1 MVMKKNVWIFMLLFI
16 INSISMKI
24 LAQENFDALIRK
36 YETMSSVNIDRIRPN
51 ESDKA
56 KKDGSKLTI
65 RDKGTTLI
73 VNETTWYKFTG
84 SEVIKISFLN
94 DTTLY
99 KEFIAELKKY
109 EEKDNSMQGV
119 KYFLSTRTLNSEKN
133 KSTETSIYII
143 VPKKPASTSE

>member
-1 MVMKKNVWIFMLLFI
+1 MKKNVWIFMLLFI
-16 INSISMKI
+16 INSLSMEI

-65 RDKGTTLI
+65 RDKGTMLI
-73 VNETTWYKFTG
+73 FNETENAWYKSTG

-99 KEFIAELKKY
+99 KEFIADLKKY
-109 EEKDNSMQGV
+109 EEKDNSIQGV
-119 KYFLSTRTLNSEKN
+119 KYFLSTRILNSEKN

>member
-1 MVMKKNVWIFMLLFI
+1 MKKNVWIFMLLLI
-16 INSISMKI
+16 INSLSMEI
-24 LAQENFDALIRK
+24 LAQENLDALIRK
-36 YETMSSVNIDRIRPN
+36 YETMSSVNIDRIRLN
-51 ESDKA
+51 ESAKA
-56 KKDGSKLTI
+56 KKDGSKLTF
-65 RDKGTTLI
+65 RDNGTVLSF
-73 VNETTWYKFTG
+73 NETENTWYKYTG

-119 KYFLSTRTLNSEKN
+119 KYFLTTRSFNSEKN

-143 VPKKPASTSE
+143 FPEKPAKSSE